1 MQTEIDEVYKEQ
13 VQHVLRSG
21 IADVFFTKKDGT
33 KRRMLCTTNITLIPE
48 AAQSSDTSLNK
59 VQTIK
64 RKASDTSLA
73 VWDLEKDAWRSF
85 RYDSVISFAT
95 KVNP

>member
-48 AAQSSDTSLNK
+48 AVQSSETS
-59 VQTIK
+59 K

>member
-21 IADVFFTKKDGT
+21 VAEVVFTKLDGT
-33 KRRMLCTTNITLIPE
+33 NRRMLCTTNVSFIPE
-48 AAQSSDTSLNK
+48 SAKSSETF
-59 VQTIK
+59 K
-64 RKASDTSLA
+64 RKSSDTSLA
-73 VWDLEKDAWRSF
+73 VWDLQKEAWRSF

-95 KVNP
+95 KETP

>member
-21 IADVFFTKKDGT
+21 IAEVFFTKVDGT
-33 KRRMLCTTNITLIPE
+33 ERRMLCTTNISFIPE
-48 AAQSSDTSLNK
+48 SAKSNGTS
-59 VQTIK
+59 K
-64 RKASDTSLA
+64 RKSPETSIA
-73 VWDLEKDAWRSF
+73 VWDLQKEAWRSF

-95 KVNP
+95 KENP

>member
-48 AAQSSDTSLNK
+48 AAQSSDTSL
-59 VQTIK
+59 
-64 RKASDTSLA
+64 A

>member
-21 IADVFFTKKDGT
+21 VAEVVFTKLDGT
-33 KRRMLCTTNITLIPE
+33 NRRMLCTTNVSFIPE
-48 AAQSSDTSLNK
+48 NASSRA
-59 VQTIK
+59 K
-64 RKASDTSLA
+64 RKSSDTSLA
-73 VWDLEKDAWRSF
+73 VWDLQKESWRSF

-95 KVNP
+95 KETP

>member
-33 KRRMLCTTNITLIPE
+33 KRRMLCTTNVSFIPE
-48 AAQSSDTSLNK
+48 NASSRA
-59 VQTIK
+59 K
-64 RKASDTSLA
+64 RKSSDTSLA